1 MRQLCK
7 MLGIEIPIVQAPMGG
22 AVPVHLAAAVS
33 DAGALGTLPLWRAK
47 DETLRHSLRKMRSL
61 TARPFAVNLNM
72 EFPQADRLEICLEE
86 GVPIISFF
94 WRDPGALVKRA
105 KAGGAIVLHTV
116 GNAEE
121 ARRAVDSG
129 VDVIVAQ
136 GWEAGGHVRGT
147 VATLPLVPTIVD
159 AVGDTPVIAAGGIA
173 DGRGMAAALALG
185 ASGVWVGTRF
195 LAAEE
200 SSIHP
205 EYQRRIL
212 AAREND
218 TVYCED
224 LFNGGW
230 ANAPHRVL
238 RNSTIRN
245 WEAAGRP
252 PCGQRP
258 REGEIV
264 ARSPTRGDVDRY
276 ASFTPGLDTVGEIE
290 PLSLWSGQ
298 GVALVRRVQP
308 AAEIVREMNEEAKAI
323 LRRLGQQSAPP

>member
-7 MLGIEIPIVQAPMGG
+7 MLGIEIPIIQAPMGG
-22 AVPVHLAAAVS
+22 AVPVALAAAVS
-33 DAGALGTLPLWRAK
+33 DAGALGTLPLWRAE
-47 DETLRHSLRKMRSL
+47 DETLRRSLRKMRSL

-72 EFPQADRLEICLEE
+72 EFRQADRLAICLEE

-105 KAGGAIVLHTV
+105 KAGGAIVLYTV

-136 GWEAGGHVRGT
+136 GWEAGGHVRGM
-147 VATLPLVPTIVD
+147 VATLPLVPAIID

-195 LAAEE
+195 LASEE
-200 SSIHP
+200 ISIHP
-205 EYQRRIL
+205 EYQSRIL
-212 AAREND
+212 AACEND

-264 ARSPTRGDVDRY
+264 ASSPTRGEVDRY
-276 ASFTPGLDTVGEIE
+276 ASITAGPDTVGEIE

-298 GVALVRRVQP
+298 GVAMVR
-308 AAEIVREMNEEAKAI
+308 NN
-323 LRRLGQQSAPP
+323 PPPKLFAR